1 MSEREI
7 ITEIGSRKNLLSLIE
22 KSDEMIV
29 LKFGAEWC
37 KPCKKIEP
45 VINGWFQIL
54 PGNVKCGIL
63 DVDEEFDIY
72 AFYKR
77 QKIITTIPAILR
89 FNGENKSVYPD
100 EAIFSSDEAEVNVF
114 FQRIIN
120 DA

>member
-1 MSEREI
+1 MNDKVI
-7 ITEIGSRKNLLSLIE
+7 ITEIGSRQKLLSLIE
-22 KSDEMIV
+22 NTDSMIV

-45 VINGWFQIL
+45 VINGWFDIL
-54 PGNVKCGIL
+54 PGNVMCGIL

-77 QKIITTIPAILR
+77 QKIIKSIPAILR
-89 FNGENKSVYPD
+89 FNSDNKSVYPD

-114 FQRIIN
+114 FQRITT

>member
-1 MSEREI
+1 MSQRDI
-7 ITEIGSRKNLLSLIE
+7 ITEIGSRQNLLSLIE
-22 KSDEMIV
+22 SSDNMIV

-45 VINGWFQIL
+45 VINNWYEIL

-89 FNGENKSVYPD
+89 FNSDNKSVYPD

-114 FQRIIN
+114 FERITN